1 MNKGAQTRDSILNK
15 AIFIA
20 SKSGFEALTIGKL
33 ANAVGIS
40 KSGLFAHFNSK
51 KQLQLDLLKAVSE
64 KFNKIVIKPS
74 IKTQSGELK
83 LRELAKNTL
92 KWDNADFM
100 PGG

>member
-1 MNKGAQTRDSILNK
+1 MNKGAQTRDIILNK

-33 ANAVGIS
+33 ANSVGIS

-51 KQLQLDLLKAVSE
+51 EQLQLDLLKTVAR

-74 IKTQSGELK
+74 IKIQSGELK
-83 LRELAKNTL
+83 LRELAKNTF
-92 KWDNADFM
+92 KWSNADFM